1 MVATEESGGILTHL
15 FWFVICL
22 QIDDI
27 STCSY
32 ADGNEPVIGKN
43 YRSMATG

>member
-1 MVATEESGGILTHL
+1 MVATEGSGGILTHL
-15 FWFVICL
+15 FCFVICFRM
-22 QIDDI
+22 DDI
-27 STCSY
+27 STCLY